1 MSNSDKKLVVSLQKI
16 SIRNEKNMETD
27 VESVSLSDE
36 DALLETS
43 IVKVQPTN
51 SDLMKFLEKMNE
63 NLASNNMFK
72 ATATKRLDDL
82 DSKTDA
88 NAAKILQLESCI
100 AELKSNGPHAQA
112 DGWSEQRKLNNN
124 INIIGI
130 HPSNG
135 ENLTNIVL
143 DIYIFYG
150 LSIAAADIESVYR
163 VKYSKSNMIIVRF
176 TKFDTKLK
184 LLTAK
189 KNKKLSVGDIPS
201 VACSTGGAAKEI
213 FINTHVTPFVGR
225 LLHRGRIAV
234 KEKALNSCW
243 MSANC
248 VLVKI
253 TSDGDPITVKS
264 MSDFDRILGAQ
275 VSLLNEPSS
284 MVVGK
289 RRIEEISPTPTTD
302 SQPKSKSRTNLR
314 GRTST
319 GPLSS
324 KLNKDRAASKQR
336 NN

>member
-1 MSNSDKKLVVSLQKI
+1 M
-16 SIRNEKNMETD
+16 
-27 VESVSLSDE
+27 SLSDE

-72 ATATKRLDDL
+72 VTATKRLDDL

-100 AELKSNGPHAQA
+100 AELKSGDSHARM

-130 HPSNG
+130 HPSAG
-135 ENLTNIVL
+135 ENLSNMVVDL
-143 DIYIFYG
+143 FIFYG
-150 LSIAAADIESVYR
+150 LSIPAADIESVYR

-176 TKFDTKLK
+176 MKFDTKLK
-184 LLTAK
+184 LLSAK
-189 KNKKLSVGDIPS
+189 KNKKLTVGDIPS
-201 VACSTGGAAKEI
+201 VAGAAGGAAKEV
-213 FINTHVTPFVGR
+213 FINTHATPFVGR

-234 KEKALNSCW
+234 KENKLNACW
-243 MSANC
+243 MSSNC
-248 VLVKI
+248 VLVKF
-253 TSDGDPITVKS
+253 TTDGDPVMIKS
-264 MSDFDRILGAQ
+264 MSDFDRILET
-275 VSLLNEPSS
+275 SIPLLEEPSS

-289 RRIEEISPTPTTD
+289 RRMDETSPTLSTD
-302 SQPKSKSRTNLR
+302 SQPESKPRTNLR
-314 GRTST
+314 GKNST

-324 KLNKDRAASKQR
+324 KLTASKQK